1 MRTLVFAGLAALTLA
16 AAPATAATDNAG
28 IRRVVE
34 SFGLMGDWGVDCDAM
49 PSSTEWETIE
59 VSDKGVVQSIEGG
72 DDVITTYNIIEAR
85 RLNRREIRMKLQ
97 YVPEDGEEGG
107 DYSPD
112 EAVTVVYRVE
122 ANRQMTWSS
131 VGANGEKLIER
142 GQFVTS
148 EGSSQWYQRC
158 PRGIPVPGGPQ

>member
-16 AAPATAATDNAG
+16 APATAATDNAG
-28 IRRVVE
+28 IRRVIE
-34 SFGLMGDWGVDCDAM
+34 SMGLMGEWGVDCDAM
-49 PSSTEWETIE
+49 PSSTEWETIA

-72 DDVITTYNIIEAR
+72 DDVITTYNIIEAT

-97 YVPEDGEEGG
+97 YIPEDGPDNEGG

-112 EAVTVVYRVE
+112 EATTVVYRVE

-131 VGANGEKLIER
+131 VGPDGEPLITR

-148 EGSSQWYQRC
+148 DGSSKWYNRC
-158 PRGIPVPGGPQ
+158 PAQVPAQ